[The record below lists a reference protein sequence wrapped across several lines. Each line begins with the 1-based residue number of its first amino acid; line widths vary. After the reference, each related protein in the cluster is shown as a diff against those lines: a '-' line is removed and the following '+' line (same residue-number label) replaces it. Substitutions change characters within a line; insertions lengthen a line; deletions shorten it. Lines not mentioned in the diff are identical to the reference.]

1 MFHQKKGRASGWF
14 AGAVAAT
21 AVLTSCFN
29 GPDDRELDLFTYN
42 AADGIRSLDPA
53 RATDLETLWI
63 VDQMYEGLLEFD
75 DDLGVVP
82 ALADRWSVSED
93 GLTYAFGL
101 RPGVQF
107 HDGSAFTA
115 QDVVLSFER
124 MLNPANALPG
134 RWVLSGLAKE
144 DGVRAVGTDSVEL
157 RLDAPNPVF
166 ASLLATPQAS
176 ILCGG
181 GAGAELQSEEVGT
194 GPFVLKGWLP
204 ETAMV
209 LHRHGGYWKQDA
221 TGRALPLLDGVRIEF
236 NREEGGEMLGFR
248 QGRYD
253 FVSAPKAE
261 WMEVFFD
268 DSGAWRSGW
277 EGRFVRHS
285 VPFLKTDYIGILVDS
300 ASCAEMGLSPL
311 DARVRRAM
319 SMVIDRTM
327 LIREL
332 RAGGASAPLG
342 FVPTGMPG
350 FGQDDRP
357 RHPSLR
363 HDPDAARDLLAEV
376 GVGIE
381 PPLNRLSVGILG
393 TKPSTAELAAAL
405 QHAWAEYGI
414 DVDIDVAPSGIDAE
428 RVANSEIP
436 LFRKSWLADYP
447 DAENFL
453 GLFDSGRWTPGGPN
467 YTRFSDAAVDSLL
480 QRAANLPNG
489 PERIGILQAVEGRV
503 LDAMPVIPLW
513 HDDVVHL
520 VSRQWQGW
528 KVTAH
533 NRLDL
538 RHVERMPSGTP

>member
-1 MFHQKKGRASGWF
+1 MFHRKKESATGWF
-14 AGAVAAT
+14 VGAMAIM
-21 AVLTSCFN
+21 AVLTSCFD
-29 GPDDRELDLFTYN
+29 GQGDGALDLLTYN
-42 AADGIRSLDPA
+42 AADGVRSLDPA

-101 RPGVQF
+101 RSGVQF
-107 HDGSAFTA
+107 HDGSPLTA
-115 QDVVLSFER
+115 QDVVLSFNR
-124 MLNPANALPG
+124 MLNSANALPG
-134 RWVLSGLAKE
+134 RWVLNGVAE
-144 DGVRAVGTDSVEL
+144 ENGVRAVGVDSVEV
-157 RLDAPNPVF
+157 RLNAPNPVF

-176 ILCGG
+176 ILRGG
-181 GAGAELQSEEVGT
+181 GAGAELQSEEVGS

-209 LHRHGGYWKQDA
+209 LHRFGGYWKQDA
-221 TGRALPLLDGVRIEF
+221 QGRALPLLDGVRIEF

-253 FVSAPKAE
+253 FVSAPRAE
-261 WMEVFFD
+261 WMKVFFD
-268 DSGAWRSGW
+268 GAGAWRPDW

-300 ASCAEMGLSPL
+300 ASCADLGLSPL
-311 DARVRRAM
+311 DARIRHAM
-319 SMVIDRTM
+319 SMAIDRTL

-350 FGQDDRP
+350 FGPNDRP

-363 HDPDAARDLLAEV
+363 HDPDAARALLAEV
-376 GVGIE
+376 GVGTA
-381 PPLNRLSVGILG
+381 PPLSRLSVGVLG

-405 QHAWAEYGI
+405 QHIWAEFGI

-428 RVANSEIP
+428 RVANSEVP

-453 GLFDSGRWTPGGPN
+453 GLFDSGRWTPDGPN
-467 YTRFSDAAVDSLL
+467 YTRFSDSAVDSLL
-480 QRAANLPNG
+480 QRAAKLPNG
-489 PERIGILQAVEGRV
+489 PERMGVLRAVEVRV
-503 LDAMPVIPLW
+503 LDGMPVIPLW

>member
-1 MFHQKKGRASGWF
+1 M
-14 AGAVAAT
+14 
-21 AVLTSCFN
+21 AVLVSCSTR
-29 GPDDRELDLFTYN
+29 PDEGELDLFTYN

-75 DDLGVVP
+75 DHLGVVP

-107 HDGSAFTA
+107 HDGSPLTA

-124 MLNPANALPG
+124 MLDPANALPG
-134 RWVLSGLAKE
+134 RWVLSGIAE
-144 DGVRAVGTDSVEL
+144 EGGVQAVGADSVEL

-176 ILCGG
+176 ILRGG
-181 GAGAELQSEEVGT
+181 GAGVALQSEEVGT

-209 LHRHGGYWKQDA
+209 LHRFEGYWQQGAD
-221 TGRALPLLDGVRIEF
+221 GRALPLLDGVRIEF

-268 DSGAWRSGW
+268 DAGAWRPDW

-300 ASCAEMGLSPL
+300 VSCTDMGMSPL
-311 DARVRRAM
+311 DVRVRHAM
-319 SMVIDRTM
+319 SMAIDRTL

-350 FGQDDRP
+350 FGPNDRP
-357 RHPSLR
+357 HHPSLR
-363 HDPDAARDLLAEV
+363 HDPEAARGLLAEV
-376 GVGIE
+376 GVGTA
-381 PPLNRLSVGILG
+381 PPLSRLSVGVLG

-405 QHAWAEYGI
+405 QHTWAEFGI

-428 RVANSEIP
+428 RVANSEVP

-467 YTRFSDAAVDSLL
+467 YTRFSDGTVDSLL
-480 QRAANLPNG
+480 QRAASLPNG
-489 PERIGILQAVEGRV
+489 PERTGVLQGVEERV

-520 VSRQWQGW
+520 VSHQWQGW

-538 RHVERMPSGTP
+538 RHVERIPSGRP

>member
-1 MFHQKKGRASGWF
+1 M
-14 AGAVAAT
+14 
-21 AVLTSCFN
+21 AVLALLSSCST
-29 GPDDRELDLFTYN
+29 GPSDGGIDLFVYN

-53 RATDLETLWI
+53 QATDLETLWI

-75 DDLGVVP
+75 EDLDVIP

-93 GLTYAFGL
+93 GLTYAFRL
-101 RPGVQF
+101 RSSVQF
-107 HDGSAFTA
+107 HDGSPLTA
-115 QDVVLSFER
+115 EDVVLSFER

-134 RWVLSGLAKE
+134 RWVLSGLVE
-144 DGVRAVGTDSVEL
+144 EGGVRAVGADSVEL
-157 RLDAPNPVF
+157 RLKEPNPVF

-176 ILCGG
+176 ILRGG
-181 GAGAELQSEEVGT
+181 GAQTELQSEEVGT

-204 ETAMV
+204 QTAMV
-209 LHRHGGYWKQDA
+209 LHRNGGYWKKDA
-221 TGRALPLLDGVRIEF
+221 QGRSLPLLDGVRIEF
-236 NREEGGEMLGFR
+236 NREEGAEMLGFR

-253 FVSAPKAE
+253 FVSAPRAE

-268 DSGAWRSGW
+268 DAGAWRPDW
-277 EGRFVRHS
+277 EGRFLRHS

-300 ASCAEMGLSPL
+300 VSCADIGLSPV

-319 SMVIDRTM
+319 SMAIDRTL

-332 RAGGASAPLG
+332 RAGGASVPLG

-350 FGQDDRP
+350 FGPQDRQV
-357 RHPSLR
+357 HPALQF
-363 HDPDAARDLLAEV
+363 DPKAARALLAEV
-376 GVGIE
+376 GVGPE
-381 PPLNRLSVGILG
+381 PPLMRLSVGVLG

-405 QHAWAEYGI
+405 QHAWAGFGI
-414 DVDIDVAPSGIDAE
+414 DVTIDVAPSGIDAE
-428 RVANSEIP
+428 RVANSEVP

-453 GLFDSGRWTPGGPN
+453 GLFDSARWTPGGPN
-467 YTRFSDAAVDSLL
+467 YTHFADATVDSLL
-480 QRAANLPNG
+480 QHAATLPNG
-489 PERIGILQAVEGRV
+489 PERNAILQAAEGRV

-513 HDDVVHL
+513 HDDVIHL
-520 VSRQWQGW
+520 VSSEWTGW

-538 RHVERMPSGTP
+538 RHVERIPSGNP